1 MVLKYERPASLEEVE
16 RILASNPN
24 ARILAGGT
32 QILSTEFQG
41 RGITAVNAADL
52 LPRGI
57 ERTEGGTLRIGSA
70 ATFQDLVDC
79 PLAPDV
85 LKDAARGMA
94 SRNVRNAATVGGN
107 LGANKS
113 CSSLIPVFLVLDARV
128 RVHGKGDPM
137 PVADWLGAQKGI
149 VSFVEIPEAP
159 GLRAAYG
166 RWSRAVCDISV
177 LSCAVSYRLK
187 EGVVHGLR
195 IACGGL
201 DSRSRL
207 FPELERLFEG
217 KSLPER
223 DSAAAAIKPLLHPVD
238 DMRGSAAFKRL
249 RAAELVTDALLGAT
263 EEGL

>member
-1 MVLKYERPASLEEVE
+1 MVVKYEKPASLEEVE
-16 RILASNPN
+16 RILATDPA

-32 QILSTEFQG
+32 QILSNEFQE

-57 ERTEGGTLRIGSA
+57 ERTEGGTLRIGAA

-94 SRNVRNAATVGGN
+94 SRNVRDAATVGGN

-128 RVHGKGDPM
+128 RVHGSSGSLA
-137 PVADWLGAQKGI
+137 VAEWLSAKKGI
-149 VSFVEIPEAP
+149 VIYVEIPEAP

-166 RWSRAVCDISV
+166 RWSRAACDISV

-187 EGVVHGLR
+187 EGAVRGLR

-217 KSLPER
+217 KPLPER
-223 DSAAAAIKPLLHPVD
+223 DSAAAAIKPFLRPVD
-238 DMRGSAAFKRL
+238 DLRGSAAFKRL
-249 RAAELVTDALLGAT
+249 RAAELVTDALLEAT
-263 EEGL
+263 EEAL